1 MKSII
6 LGTLLLIAFS
16 NCSLQPTANAD
27 TSVEIPT
34 KDFDALFASKEI
46 TLPILGTPQA
56 NYVHTVRTGNLVF
69 TAGKGPKDADCNTI
83 VGKLGADMT
92 VEKGYEA
99 ARWVG
104 VQQLAALK
112 QELGDLNK
120 VKRIVKVLGMVNST
134 SDFKDQSKV
143 INGFSDLMVE
153 LFGEA
158 GKHARSAVGMA
169 SLPNGIAVEIEMI
182 VEVYAEE

>member
-1 MKSII
+1 MKHYLVLIYLFTFFGCINSSDNNSNATAKAPKIDFEKI
-6 LGTLLLIAFS
+6 LS
-16 NCSLQPTANAD
+16 
-27 TSVEIPT
+27 
-34 KDFDALFASKEI
+34 SKNI
-46 TLPILGTPQA
+46 VLPVLSTPKA
-56 NYVHTVRTGNLVF
+56 NYVHTVRTGNLLF
-69 TAGKGPKDADCNTI
+69 TAGKGPRDGNNNTI
-83 VGKLGADMT
+83 TGKLGDDMS

-120 VKRIVKVLGMVNST
+120 VKRIVKVLGMVNCT
-134 SDFKDQSKV
+134 PDFKHQSKV

-153 LFGEA
+153 VFGEA

-182 VEVYAEE
+182 VELY